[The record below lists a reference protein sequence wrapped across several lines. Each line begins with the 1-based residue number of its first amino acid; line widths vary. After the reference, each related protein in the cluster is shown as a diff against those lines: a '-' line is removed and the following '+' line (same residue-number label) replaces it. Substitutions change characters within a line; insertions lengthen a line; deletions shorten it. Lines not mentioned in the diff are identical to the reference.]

1 MIVNGTKIN
10 KLTRIHTDIEQVLS
24 EADEMKDML
33 STKTVIQKAEQD
45 VLDGIDDEAERE
57 RIRKLME

>member
-1 MIVNGTKIN
+1 MIVNGTTIN

>member
-1 MIVNGTKIN
+1 MAEAKID

-24 EADEMKDML
+24 EADEMEQTL
-33 STKTVIQKAEQD
+33 STETVIEKAEQD
-45 VLDGIDDEAERE
+45 VLDGIDDEAERK

>member
-1 MIVNGTKIN
+1 M
-10 KLTRIHTDIEQVLS
+10 EQT
-24 EADEMKDML
+24 L
-33 STKTVIQKAEQD
+33 STEIVIEKAEQD

>member
-24 EADEMKDML
+24 EADEMKNML

>member
-1 MIVNGTKIN
+1 MIVNGTNIN

-24 EADEMKDML
+24 EADEMKNML

>member
-1 MIVNGTKIN
+1 MHVNGTKIN